1 MNKKQK
7 EIINKIKELVKQ
19 LDAAIQEDTGEQV
32 LNSSESNSANGNS
45 ESNSANGSS
54 GSNWTNGQPN
64 ERPKKG

>member
-19 LDAAIQEDTGEQV
+19 LDAEIQDDEGNQV
-32 LNSSESNSANGNS
+32 LKSSGSNST
-45 ESNSANGSS
+45 NGSS

-64 ERPKKG
+64 GRPNKR

>member
-32 LNSSESNSANGNS
+32 LNSSGSNSSNGNS
-45 ESNSANGSS
+45 GSNSSNGGS

-64 ERPKKG
+64 ERPNKG

>member
-19 LDAAIQEDTGEQV
+19 LDAEIQEDKGNQV
-32 LNSSESNSANGNS
+32 LNSSGSNST
-45 ESNSANGSS
+45 NGSS

-64 ERPKKG
+64 GRPNKG